1 MRSLRRKLVNHTIKD
16 AMKDSPLR
24 IKGIVTQRDEERLEA
39 LPVRVVLTTKAIYQ
53 GGSRGAPMS

>member
-1 MRSLRRKLVNHTIKD
+1 
-16 AMKDSPLR
+16 MKDSPLR